1 MAGAWSSTNVSGP
14 GIRNTAGMAESAGG
28 GLGRDEKASLRQAK
42 EAERAFRASK
52 GYVHSTIWNP
62 QNARFSKRR
71 KYRL

>member
-42 EAERAFRASK
+42 EAERAFRVSK
-52 GYVHSTIWNP
+52 GYEKDTLWNRIK
-62 QNARFSKRR
+62 ACMRA
-71 KYRL
+71 

>member
-52 GYVHSTIWNP
+52 GYVHDTLWNRLK
-62 QNARFSKRR
+62 ARFRKRG
-71 KYRL
+71 